1 MDFNYNLSEL
11 DKLSDKEKEYALKIL
26 QELSETGKSKKYDDL
41 LYADYEEIPVD
52 IETFLHDPM
61 YLGKGLT
68 DEEGRFTVFPYW
80 VNMLKQLFPT
90 NIDTNFSTLILSG
103 SIGIGKSFV
112 ADIAIIYMLYRV
124 LCLKDPYTHF
134 GLQPIDTITFSFM
147 NITLGAAKGVAW
159 DKAQQLL
166 QSSPWFMARGKLN
179 KAEKPEWQPSKGIE
193 LIYGSLPRHIL
204 GRCVFASFEDEVSF
218 QQNQD
223 VEKQKQKAMELI
235 SLVDARMQSRFM
247 KGEKIP
253 TLHILASSKRTEQ
266 SFLET
271 YIETKKKNNS
281 TTTLIIDE
289 PQWVVRTDKISD
301 RWFKVAVGNKF
312 LNSEIIPL
320 NATKEDIQVYRDRGF
335 SILDVPFGYYEKF
348 VDDLDTALTEC
359 AGISITNS
367 LRYISGV
374 RWSEIKNA
382 NRKNPF
388 IKEVL
393 EIGNGADDTAQYSDF
408 FDMSRVPAEWK
419 SRPLFLHYDMSV
431 SGDKTG
437 IAGTWIIKKRVTKE
451 GDNQSNDLFF
461 ALAFSVAIK
470 APKGR
475 QVSFEKNR
483 QFAYWL
489 RENGFNVKGVSSDTF
504 QSYDTGQALKSKG
517 FDYNILSVDRVTD
530 KVCLPY
536 QYFRSTIY
544 EKRLDVYETEIL
556 TEEVVGLVR
565 DGNGKVDHT
574 SIGGSIN
581 SKDIADAVCGSIYN
595 ASSHA
600 EEFAFDYGEFLDV
613 IDEQNKTDSY
623 ANMKK
628 QISVDFEEA
637 LNQIHDPLRLANKN
651 KENGTQMPGF
661 NSPTNASFN
670 EDVYASLGIFV
681 I

>member
-1 MDFNYNLSEL
+1 M
-11 DKLSDKEKEYALKIL
+11 KIKRISKVEL
-26 QELSETGKSKKYDDL
+26 QEDKPFYDIIDATP
-41 LYADYEEIPVD
+41 YHN
-52 IETFLHDPM
+52 FLI
-61 YLGKGLT
+61 KT
-68 DEEGRFTVFPYW
+68 D
-80 VNMLKQLFPT
+80 
-90 NIDTNFSTLILSG
+90 SG
-103 SIGIGKSFV
+103 Y
-112 ADIAIIYMLYRV
+112 IASHN
-124 LCLKDPYTHF
+124 C
-134 GLQPIDTITFSFM
+134 
-147 NITLGAAKGVAW
+147 
-159 DKAQQLL
+159 
-166 QSSPWFMARGKLN
+166 
-179 KAEKPEWQPSKGIE
+179 
-193 LIYGSLPRHIL
+193 
-204 GRCVFASFEDEVSF
+204 SFEDEVSF

-271 YIETKKKNNS
+271 YIETKKQNNS
-281 TTTLIIDE
+281 KTTLIIDE

-374 RWSEIKNA
+374 RWSEIKNT

-393 EIGNGADDTAQYSDF
+393 EIGNGTDDTAQYSDF

-437 IAGTWIIKKRVTKE
+437 IAGTWIVKKRVTKE
-451 GDNQSNDLFF
+451 GNNQSNDLFF

-517 FDYNILSVDRVTD
+517 FDYSILSVDRVTD

-544 EKRLDVYETEIL
+544 EKRLDVYETEVL

-623 ANMKK
+623 ASMKK

-651 KENGTQMPGF
+651 KENGNQTPGF